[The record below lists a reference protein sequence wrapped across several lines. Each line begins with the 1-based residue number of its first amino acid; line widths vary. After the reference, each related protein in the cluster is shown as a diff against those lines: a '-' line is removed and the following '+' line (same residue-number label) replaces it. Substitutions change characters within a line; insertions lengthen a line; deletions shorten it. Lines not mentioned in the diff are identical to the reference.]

1 MSNFFLTSFE
11 ICCFCCFLPFF
22 EIFAQLQVIVSS
34 PLLIAYI
41 SSYMHQNFI
50 GLFYFTK
57 RIKNIHFSIIF
68 HMLDSLGKQTKSA
81 RNWPPTPYF
90 GPKIWKKIYRRLHH
104 VLQNVQFFFSQEKK
118 FSCRNPQ
125 IMNIQK
131 MWNSMFFRPFLPKL
145 ILR

>member
-1 MSNFFLTSFE
+1 MPILQIEAGRKMSNFFLTSFE

-22 EIFAQLQVIVSS
+22 EIFAQFQVMVSS

-81 RNWPPTPYF
+81 INWPPTPILDQKF
-90 GPKIWKKIYRRLHH
+90 EKKSIDGCSMFSKMS
-104 VLQNVQFFFSQEKK
+104 NFFFHKRKSFHVE
-118 FSCRNPQ
+118 
-125 IMNIQK
+125 I
-131 MWNSMFFRPFLPKL
+131 PKL
-145 ILR
+145 